1 MRVLVAGATGVIGRR
16 LVPGLLADGHEV
28 WGMTRSR
35 GELVKE
41 LGARPVECDALDGI
55 AMRATIAQVKPDCI
69 VHQLTSLPAAI
80 NPRRA
85 GRDLAANDRLRAEGT
100 ANLMAAA
107 AAAGVER
114 VVAQSIAFAYQPGPD
129 RLRTEEDPLYD
140 DSPVPF
146 DRTVAAL
153 RALEAAVQH
162 SEGVDGVVLR
172 YGFWYGPGTAYAA
185 DGHWAEEVRRRRFP
199 IIGQGS
205 GVWSFTHVDDAAAA
219 ARRALGEVP
228 GGVYNIVDDDPSPV
242 GTWLPA
248 YAEALGAPPPR
259 RVPAWLA
266 RLVAGQYAVTL
277 GTALAGASNRKARHQ
292 LGWTP
297 RWPSWRE
304 GFRHALG

>member
-16 LVPGLLADGHEV
+16 LVPGLLADGHDV

-35 GELVKE
+35 SDIVEG
-41 LGARPVECDALDGI
+41 LGARAVECDALDAN
-55 AMRATIAQVKPDCI
+55 AMLAAVAQVKPDRI
-69 VHQLTSLPAAI
+69 VHQLTSLPQAI

-85 GRDLAANDRLRAEGT
+85 DRDMAANDRLRSEGT

-107 AAAGVER
+107 KVAGVER
-114 VVAQSIAFAYQPGPD
+114 VVAQSIAFAYHPGPH
-129 RLRTEEDPLYD
+129 RLRIEEDPLFD
-140 DSPVPF
+140 NSPPPF
-146 DRTVAAL
+146 DRTVGAL
-153 RALEAAVQH
+153 RALESAVLQ

-185 DGHWAEEVRRRRFP
+185 DGHWATEVQRRRFP
-199 IIGQGS
+199 IIGGGG

-219 ARRALGEVP
+219 THQALSDVP

-242 GTWLPA
+242 AIWLPV
-248 YAEALGAPPPR
+248 YAEAVGGPPPR

-277 GTALAGASNRKARHQ
+277 GTELAGGSKQEARDEV
-292 LGWTP
+292 GWTP
-297 RWPSWRE
+297 RWSSWRE
-304 GFRHALG
+304 GFKHALG